1 MARQCK
7 NPIVISLYRSINY
20 GAISMQKKGR
30 ITVRGI
36 VQGVGFRPFVYA
48 RACEYSIAGSVKN
61 LGSEVEIYARGD
73 RFSEF
78 LSAVSRGPPRSRI
91 DTVIVTDTTKEI
103 PDGFFILPS
112 GTGSFTGM
120 IPPDIACCDACIADI
135 FQHGGRYEGYW
146 ATSCVNCGPRY
157 SITSAIP
164 YDRERTSMAAFPMC
178 AACAGEY
185 GDPHSRRH
193 HAQTIA
199 CDACGPE
206 LTLLDTAGN
215 RIDCRDPIKEAAALL
230 DAGRILAIRGIGGFH
245 LACIEESARELKNRL
260 GRIEQPF
267 AVMVRPDEIDR
278 IVVIP
283 AREREYLTSPIHPIV
298 VLPKRDPLAH
308 AQISNLHTIGCML
321 PYTGLH
327 HLLFHHLAHPLL
339 VMTSANMPG
348 YPMITEPDVAMAR
361 LSHDVDF
368 VLSHNRQIEN
378 RCDDSV
384 LRDGYIIRLSR
395 GIAPKRTAIDLGSRC
410 ILGVGPE
417 LNANATCYTNGF
429 AVTSPHVGNVRNPA
443 TLEYLEETV
452 RKLQRLLGAKF
463 EIIAHDLHPQFLST
477 RFAREIASE
486 QGLELVPVQHH
497 RAHIAATT
505 MEPCIGIAI
514 DGVGYGDDG
523 TVWGGEV
530 FSGQV
535 PDLSRV
541 AHLEPVAMP
550 GGDLATRFPER
561 MLYGILPDEECLS
574 LLAKR
579 GWSDVELGVLKRQVT
594 TGFNVTMTSS
604 TGRVLDAA
612 AALLGICRE
621 RTYDGEPAMKLESA
635 AIGGRTEP
643 WVLKFATPG
652 GCETLSTRTLMQTA
666 FDHLL
671 EAPAG
676 DRQAVRD
683 CAASFQYNLARG
695 IAALAIHAA
704 KRDGLKTV
712 ALSGGVAING
722 AIRETIMSEIGA
734 AALDCVTNAEYPPGD
749 GCVSFGQCVYAG
761 TLSSQKR

>member
-1 MARQCK
+1 MR
-7 NPIVISLYRSINY
+7 R
-20 GAISMQKKGR
+20 KGR

-48 RACEYSIAGSVKN
+48 RACDFAINGSARN
-61 LGSEVEIYARGD
+61 LGSEVEIYAEGD
-73 RFSEF
+73 RFFEF
-78 LSAVSRGPPRSRI
+78 LSAVSAGPPRSRI
-91 DTVIVTDTTKEI
+91 DTVMVTDTTREI
-103 PDGFFILPS
+103 PPGFFILPS

-120 IPPDIACCDACIADI
+120 IPPDIATCDACIADI
-135 FQHGGRYEGYW
+135 FTRGGRYEHYW

-157 SITSAIP
+157 SITSALP

-178 AACAGEY
+178 PACAGEY
-185 GDPHSRRH
+185 GDPRSRRH

-215 RIDCRDPIKEAAALL
+215 RVDCHDPVKEAAALL

-245 LACIEESARELKNRL
+245 LACIEESARELKSRL
-260 GRIEQPF
+260 GRTEQPF
-267 AVMVRPDEIDR
+267 AVMVRPDEIER
-278 IVVIP
+278 MVVIT
-283 AREREYLTSPIHPIV
+283 AQDRELLTSPVHPIV
-298 VLPKRDPLAH
+298 VLPKRDPSAH
-308 AQISNLHTIGCML
+308 APISNLHTIGCML

-327 HLLFHHLAHPLL
+327 HLLFCHLRHPLL

-348 YPMITEPDVAMAR
+348 YPMITEPDVALSR

-368 VLSHNRQIEN
+368 VLSHNRRIEN

-384 LRDGYIIRLSR
+384 VRDGYIIRLSR
-395 GIAPKRTAIDLGSRC
+395 GIAPKRTAIDLGTRC

-417 LNANATCYTNGF
+417 LNANATCYINGF
-429 AVTSPHVGNVRNPA
+429 AVTSPHVGNVRNPP
-443 TLEYLEETV
+443 TLDYLEETV

-463 EIIAHDLHPQFLST
+463 EVVAHDLHPQFLST
-477 RFAREIASE
+477 RFAREIAAE
-486 QGLELVPVQHH
+486 HGLELVPVQHH
-497 RAHIAATT
+497 QAHIAATT
-505 MEPCIGIAI
+505 TEPCIGIAI
-514 DGVGYGDDG
+514 DGVGYGDDD

-535 PDLSRV
+535 PALSRV

-561 MLYGILPDEECLS
+561 MLYGILPHDDCLT
-574 LLAKR
+574 LLSSR
-579 GWSDVELGVLKRQVT
+579 GWSAVELGVLKRQVA

-635 AIGGRTEP
+635 AIGGRIEP
-643 WVLKFATPG
+643 WDLAFETHA
-652 GCETLSTRTLMQTA
+652 GCETLSTRALMQTA
-666 FDHLL
+666 FDRISA
-671 EAPAG
+671 APAG
-676 DRQAVRD
+676 DRQVVRD
-683 CAASFQYNLARG
+683 CAGSFQFNLARG

-704 KRDGLKTV
+704 HREGLKTV
-712 ALSGGVAING
+712 ALSGGVAINYT
-722 AIRETIMSEIGA
+722 IRETILSEIA
-734 AALDCVTNAEYPPGD
+734 AAGLLGITNREYPMGD

-761 TLSSQKR
+761 RLFRQRE